1 MKTDKNNLKFSKV
14 MLRGAFIYNPVLTQ
28 AIGICTIVAIGATAK
43 ISLIFSLILSA
54 LLIIMETLS
63 SLALK
68 KLSRWLR
75 IAIYMLIST
84 LLILPISLFM
94 DKNYSELSAAMGI
107 FLPLLAVNSIIVIRC
122 EIFAVNNNIRNSF
135 FDAVAASVGFTVVS
149 LIVGIIR
156 EILAYGSVFGKTV
169 TGLPHL
175 SGIALPFGGLLVIG
189 FLAAFHKWIILKK
202 FPRYSTN
209 TFNLRTA
216 FDTPVLIDEGI
227 NATDGSF
234 SLMRDPG
241 HTQEDGGDTE
251 AVGGSSEVKTISA
264 SKLLIADADDDGE
277 DLFGENSENTKA
289 DEKEEEEEKKEDT
302 PKEENENDA
311 EAKMSVDSS
320 DEEET
325 DKADASSDEEETKEG
340 EK

>member
-84 LLILPISLFM
+84 LLILPVSLFM

-135 FDAVAASVGFTVVS
+135 FDAVAASVGFTAVS

-175 SGIALPFGGLLVIG
+175 SGIALPFGGLLVLG

-234 SLMRDPG
+234 SLMHDPG
-241 HTQEDGGDTE
+241 HTEEDGGDTE
-251 AVGGSSEVKTISA
+251 AVGGSSEVKTVSA

-277 DLFGENSENTKA
+277 DLFGENFKA
-289 DEKEEEEEKKEDT
+289 DEKEAEKEEEAKNEDT

-311 EAKMSVDSS
+311 EAEISVASS